1 MKNKI
6 YYLAI
11 IAVLFSCKKEIKQE
25 DQPPMLTTM
34 EKQDSKAAFSKVLA
48 IALEK
53 EPSLRS
59 FIKNE
64 ALKQFDMDND
74 ILFQMVKDEPIKD
87 GKTFYQIISQYADSK
102 INLNNAIEN
111 LPTLTIMVPEIPN
124 FTPQS
129 WDINTEMP
137 LVAVS
142 PATKVYDNIILYNAK
157 GETTKVPYGLV
168 PGYPVVVVKENE
180 RIVINNSN
188 ENKISLRN
196 SSFNLSFANKAFNKS
211 VSNLTLKN
219 QLQNSIKPEKTSR
232 LVDLPLAN
240 SFPERSID
248 QAAIDAFNLGL
259 DWHRDYIY
267 YGLNPAN
274 NIVRGKFN
282 NSYVEHIVSI
292 KLKDNNYGKISDSDA
307 DPKSVDE
314 YSYRPGDR
322 PFPVL
327 WTDGYFDI
335 RISILIN
342 SKNGGSSQ
350 IEKIFSLKGTD
361 LFDVVYQRDGN
372 TTRNYRV
379 SITPKECFLN
389 EPIVAWDLENYG
401 SQWKF
406 IAKEFDL
413 SQDITLSYT
422 NTTTYAT
429 NFQYDVGFGEKV
441 KVGVKFGA
449 SLTESTTNSFQVK
462 TTVGSDDLG
471 EGILEFSNPIILR
484 KETVEY
490 TPSRPPRD
498 GSQPPYYKDRYV
510 TNDVSTGSMLISVE
524 PKRIKN

>member
-6 YYLAI
+6 YCILVI
-11 IAVLFSCKKEIKQE
+11 TVLFSCKKENRKT
-25 DQPPMLTTM
+25 DQMPELTTT

-48 IALEK
+48 AALEK
-53 EPSLRS
+53 EPDLRL

-74 ILFQMVKDEPIKD
+74 VLFQMVKDEQIHG
-87 GKTFYQIISQYADSK
+87 GKTFYQIIAQYAPSK
-102 INLNNAIEN
+102 LDFDKAIEN

-129 WDINTEMP
+129 WDTNTELP

-142 PATKVYDNIILYNAK
+142 PATKIYDKVTLYNAK
-157 GETTKVPYGLV
+157 GEKTEVPFGLV

-180 RIVINNSN
+180 RVTLKNSPG
-188 ENKISLRN
+188 NKISLKN
-196 SSFNLSFANKAFNKS
+196 SFVSLSFVNKAFNRSIANPSAK
-211 VSNLTLKN
+211 NL
-219 QLQNSIKPEKTSR
+219 LQSALHPEKTSR
-232 LVDLPLAN
+232 YVDLPLVTN
-240 SFPERSID
+240 IPERTID
-248 QAAIDAFNLGL
+248 ERVIEAFDLGL

-267 YGLNPAN
+267 YGLNPAQN
-274 NIVRGKFN
+274 VTRGKFN
-282 NSYVEHIVSI
+282 NSYQEHIVSI
-292 KLKDNNYGKISDSDA
+292 KLKDNNYGKISDSDS

-322 PFPVL
+322 PLPVL

-350 IEKIFSLKGTD
+350 IEKAFSLKGSD

-372 TTRNYRV
+372 SLRHYRV

-389 EPIVAWDLENYG
+389 EPIAAWDLENYG

-441 KVGVKFGA
+441 KVGAKFGA
-449 SLTESTTNSFQVK
+449 TLTESNTNSFQVK

-471 EGILEFSNPIILR
+471 EGILEFSTPIILR
-484 KETVEY
+484 KERVEY

-524 PKRIKN
+524 PKKIR